1 MFDKGILKSTAYS
14 TPIIA
19 VGNLTTGGTGKTPH
33 IEYLIRLLRKSY
45 KVATISRGYGRNTKG
60 YIHAKG
66 NCNTKEI
73 GDEPMQYFTKFPEIS
88 VNVAEKRTEAIEN
101 LIHSI
106 QKPQVILMDDAF
118 QHRSVKPGL
127 NILLLEYE
135 FIFKEDYLLPAGNLR
150 EQFSSRNR
158 ADVIIVSKS
167 PSILVPIE
175 KYS

>member
-1 MFDKGILKSTAYS
+1 
-14 TPIIA
+14 
-19 VGNLTTGGTGKTPH
+19 
-33 IEYLIRLLRKSY
+33 
-45 KVATISRGYGRNTKG
+45 
-60 YIHAKG
+60 
-66 NCNTKEI
+66 
-73 GDEPMQYFTKFPEIS
+73 MQYFTKFPEIS

-150 EQFSSRNR
+150 
-158 ADVIIVSKS
+158 
-167 PSILVPIE
+167 
-175 KYS
+175 